1 MADPRRC
8 PTGGCTPTAG
18 ASLFLG
24 LPRPAVVLG
33 RMLGGVGLVAAA
45 YVAMVPFDTAA
56 FGGLTV
62 PTVLAS
68 GVADGFNPC
77 AFALLVLFATYTLT
91 HGQRGDVRRH
101 ADARGAA
108 PAARGR
114 ARSTWVRCGSPT
126 SSSASG

>member
-1 MADPRRC
+1 MAEPAPAVPSRAVGPSTQRL
-8 PTGGCTPTAG
+8 
-18 ASLFLG
+18 LFG
-24 LPRPAVVLG
+24 LPRPALALG
-33 RMLGGVGLVAAA
+33 ALLGGVGLVAAA

-91 HGQRGDVRRH
+91 MVNAVTSDGTPTLEARRRLLGQD
-101 ADARGAA
+101 
-108 PAARGR
+108 
-114 ARSTWVRCGSPT
+114 RSTWERCGSPT